1 MLRVKWVRVLEL
13 QMDKTSGQLD
23 EPLVIRIIIRPPPI
37 PQPEMLQ
44 NVVRLVIA
52 LRVEA
57 LEITEIASVVHQFP
71 ASLRDPESAEKS
83 FHAPRLVHSDH
94 SNQESRP
101 LQGSM
106 QGICSDISLPR
117 ALGGFLIIVQ
127 FMRD

>member
-23 EPLVIRIIIRPPPI
+23 EPLVIRIIIRLPPI

-44 NVVRLVIA
+44 NVVRLIIA

-71 ASLRDPESAEKS
+71 APLRDPESA
-83 FHAPRLVHSDH
+83 
-94 SNQESRP
+94 
-101 LQGSM
+101 
-106 QGICSDISLPR
+106 
-117 ALGGFLIIVQ
+117 
-127 FMRD
+127 

>member
-23 EPLVIRIIIRPPPI
+23 EPLVIGIIIRLPAI

-57 LEITEIASVVHQFP
+57 LEITEIAPVESLFP
-71 ASLRDPESAEKS
+71 TPLRGPESAEKS

-94 SNQESRP
+94 SNEESRP

-106 QGICSDISLPR
+106 QGISSDISLPR
-117 ALGGFLIIVQ
+117 APSGLLIIV
-127 FMRD
+127 